1 MEAFSISNAP
11 SAVHIY
17 CIHGDQI
24 ISKTLKQNYKV
35 PLPQM

>member
-11 SAVHIY
+11 IEVHIY
-17 CIHGDQI
+17 CINGDQT
-24 ISKTLKQNYKV
+24 ISKTLKQNYNV